1 MKKYAILLFLLL
13 FVFLSGCTLFPG
25 SQPSGDTG
33 KKQAIGVIIKS
44 FKPEVSQIF
53 SGDSVTF
60 SLTVENVGEEDATE
74 VRAKLIGLGTDW
86 SGEVNEIKEINDL
99 QKRLPNS
106 PGGISD
112 VQWDV
117 VSPENLKVDTSY
129 TAGVIVYYKYASNAH
144 GKIKVISND
153 YIKTHP
159 QDAEKIL
166 KTSGIEGFTATKTP
180 IEINVAGVSMP
191 FIYREP
197 GQTASVSIQ
206 FKNVGQGYPYVAE
219 QKDRKVT
226 IEKITVNN
234 EECLNE
240 DFPKDIT
247 IPTDSY
253 KTITCKFNLPE
264 VSEYTTI
271 PLEVS
276 LTYYYY
282 VESSA
287 TIKVLK
293 AI

>member
-1 MKKYAILLFLLL
+1 MKNYTILLFLLL
-13 FVFLSGCTLFPG
+13 FVFLSGCTLLGQQQGPTDG
-25 SQPSGDTG
+25 G

-44 FKPEVSQIF
+44 FKSDVSEIF

-86 SGEVNEIKEINDL
+86 SGEVNEIKDISDL
-99 QKRLPNS
+99 QKRLQNS

-117 VSPENLKVDTSY
+117 TSPENLKVDTSY
-129 TAGVIVYYKYASNAH
+129 TAGVIVHYKYASTAH

-159 QDAEKIL
+159 QEADKIL
-166 KTSGIEGFTATKTP
+166 KTNGIESFTATKAP
-180 IEINVAGVSMP
+180 IEISIAGAPMP
-191 FIYREP
+191 FVYRES
-197 GQTASVSIQ
+197 GQTASVSVQ
-206 FKNVGQGYPYVAE
+206 LKNVGQGYPYVD
-219 QKDRKVT
+219 QQTDRKVT
-226 IEKITVNN
+226 IDKITVNG
-234 EECLNE
+234 EECL
-240 DFPKDIT
+240 DQHFPKDVT

-271 PLEVS
+271 PLDVEIN
-276 LTYYYY
+276 YYYY
-282 VESSA
+282 VESTAS
-287 TIKVLK
+287 IKVLK

>member
-1 MKKYAILLFLLL
+1 MKKYAILSFLLL
-13 FVFLSGCTLFPG
+13 FVFLSGCTLLPG
-25 SQPSGDTG
+25 SQPSGDGG

-44 FKPEVSQIF
+44 FKSDVSEIF

-74 VRAKLIGLGTDW
+74 VKAKLIGLGTDW
-86 SGEVNEIKEINDL
+86 SGEVNEIKDISDL

-117 VSPENLKVDTSY
+117 TSPENLKVDNTY
-129 TAGVIVYYKYASNAH
+129 TAGVMVYYKYASNAH

-159 QDAEKIL
+159 QEADKIL
-166 KTSGIEGFTATKTP
+166 KTSGIESFTATKAP
-180 IEINVAGVSMP
+180 IEISIAGAPMP
-191 FIYREP
+191 FIYRES
-197 GQTASVSIQ
+197 GQTASISIQ
-206 FKNVGQGYPYVAE
+206 LKNVGQGYPYLEE
-219 QKDRKVT
+219 QKDRKVN
-226 IEKITVNN
+226 IEKITVNG
-234 EECLNE
+234 EECLN
-240 DFPKDIT
+240 DIPSVVS